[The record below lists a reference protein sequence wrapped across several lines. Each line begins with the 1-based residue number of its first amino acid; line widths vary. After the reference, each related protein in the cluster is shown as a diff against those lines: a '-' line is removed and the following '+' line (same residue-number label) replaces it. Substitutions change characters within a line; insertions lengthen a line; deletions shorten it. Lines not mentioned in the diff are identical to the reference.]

1 MGARYL
7 YSHADGYQ
15 CELAATG
22 AGWVM
27 IAAGLPAV
35 DERYVANMDAAD
47 REWESYKALPRAG
60 VSVAEW
66 TDAYAAARERVWLV
80 ASDGLRVRVVHEAD
94 AETVSGIAVSGGD
107 RPAWAWTCRAGGAW
121 RVELFEAGRAV
132 VVATSPQPLLSPS
145 LARDDRGALL
155 CAWCARDASGQIIR
169 AAFDPAA
176 GCDVVAGPVVAGPAG
191 RMPSAVGLED
201 GFAVAYER
209 PEGAV
214 SHVDLSVVQGGR
226 FSPSVRLSGRQG
238 VNMAPRAVRVGGLVH
253 AVWCSAPAWRLH
265 QKVDQVRWI
274 ELRTVDP
281 ATGAVDDGPGTDSG
295 RLPIATRA
303 APRPKTGMLMNVT
316 PSNPRIAADG
326 AGNLACTLRV
336 HDPDHPR
343 EKLRSPGQ
351 RGLALPLWITALLRW
366 DGRAWSAPRVASAS
380 GGHPE
385 TAYGLACTEHG
396 SIVAEPVLDTA
407 GRHPPRMHRIE
418 VHAASGALPPLHA
431 GEAVAEAVPVLP
443 SNPITHA
450 PELTDAPE
458 GLTLIYGDLHE
469 HSSLSSCYAMNDGS
483 PADNLRWRGD
493 ALGDRVLTFT
503 EHIRMSDADFSYH
516 LDLLEQCAPAH
527 VPIYATEWAKS
538 YIHNIIFY
546 SYDKEVMKRLRV
558 VLLAE
563 LDFTRIC
570 EWIVAETPPGSVAV
584 IRHYH
589 GSGRRG
595 EGGPHDT
602 TMGFFPELEWSM
614 EVASGRGDC
623 LADEEWMHGRPIDL
637 YFPVN
642 FIHERGAR
650 IGFCGGSDHAGNS
663 PSSTGFWVREVS
675 GPGVFEALRA
685 RRTIACCR
693 GKIAIWTQVDGQPMG
708 SVVEAAGPVGIEAQI
723 ASPVAIATV
732 SLWRD
737 DRWLEHRA
745 VTRDR
750 IDVFFTD
757 APEPGEHHYVVR
769 AQSIAGE
776 LPVGPL
782 VAYSSPTYVRSDSA
796 GGGSV

>member
-1 MGARYL
+1 MGIRHL

-22 AGWVM
+22 SGWAM

-35 DERYVANMDAAD
+35 DERFVANMDAAD

-60 VSVAEW
+60 VSVADWIE
-66 TDAYAAARERVWLV
+66 AYAAARERVWLV
-80 ASDGLRVRVVHEAD
+80 ASDGQRVRVVHEAE
-94 AETVSGIAVSGGD
+94 AEAVSGIAVAGGD
-107 RPAWAWTCRAGGAW
+107 RPAWAWTFRSSCVW
-121 RVELFEAGRAV
+121 RVELFEEGRAV
-132 VVATSPQPLLSPS
+132 VVATSPDPLLSPS
-145 LARDDRGALL
+145 LVRDDRGVLL
-155 CAWCARDASGQIIR
+155 CAWCSRHASGQTIH
-169 AAFDPAA
+169 AAVDPAEGGEA
-176 GCDVVAGPVVAGPAG
+176 VEGPAG
-191 RMPSAVGLED
+191 RLPSAVGLAE
-201 GFAVAYER
+201 GFAVLYER
-209 PEGAV
+209 PGGTA

-226 FSPSVRLSGRQG
+226 FGPGVRVSGRHA
-238 VNMAPRAVRVGGLVH
+238 VNMAPRGVRDGDRVH
-253 AVWCSAPAWRLH
+253 VVWCSAPAWRLH
-265 QKVDQVRWI
+265 QRVDQLRWI

-281 ATGAVDDGPGTDSG
+281 ATGAVTGGPGTDGG

-316 PSNPRIAADG
+316 PCNSRIAADG
-326 AGNLACTLRV
+326 AGNLVCTVRV
-336 HDPDHPR
+336 HDPDHPDGA
-343 EKLRSPGQ
+343 LRSPGQ
-351 RGLALPLWITALLRW
+351 GGPAMPLWITALLRW
-366 DGRAWSAPRVASAS
+366 DGRAWSAPRVVSAS

-385 TAYGLACTEHG
+385 TAYGLACAAG
-396 SIVAEPVLDTA
+396 GPIIAEPVLDAA
-407 GRHPPRMHRIE
+407 GRHPPRMHRVE
-418 VHAASGALPPLHA
+418 VHAAGSALPSLHA
-431 GEAVAEAVPVLP
+431 GGAVADAVPVLP

-450 PELTDAPE
+450 TELPDAPA
-458 GLTLIYGDLHE
+458 GLTLVYGDLHE

-563 LDFTRIC
+563 MDFTRIC
-570 EWIVAETPPGSVAV
+570 EWIVAETRPGSVAV
-584 IRHYH
+584 VRHYH

-595 EGGPHDT
+595 DGGPHDLT
-602 TMGFFPELEWSM
+602 TGFFPELEWSM
-614 EVASGRGDC
+614 EVASGRADC
-623 LADEEWMHGRPIDL
+623 MADEEWMLGRPIDL

-663 PSSTGFWVREVS
+663 PSSTGVWVWEVS
-675 GPGVFEALRA
+675 GPGVFEALRE

-693 GKIAIWTQVDGQPMG
+693 GKVALWTQVDGEPMG
-708 SVVEAAGPVGIEAQI
+708 SVVKAAGPVGIEALI
-723 ASPVAIATV
+723 ASPVPIATV

-745 VTRDR
+745 VTGDR
-750 IDVFFTD
+750 IAVRFTD
-757 APEPGEHHYVVR
+757 APGPGEHHYVVR
-769 AQSIAGE
+769 AQSIADG
-776 LPVGPL
+776 LPAGPL
-782 VAYSSPTYVRSDSA
+782 VAYSSPTYVISA
-796 GGGSV
+796 SQGNSGT

>member
-1 MGARYL
+1 MGARHF

-22 AGWVM
+22 AGWAM

-35 DERYVANMDAAD
+35 DERFVANMDAAD
-47 REWESYKALPRAG
+47 REWESYKAIPRAG

-66 TDAYAAARERVWLV
+66 IDAYAAARERVWLI
-80 ASDGLRVRVVHEAD
+80 ASDGQRVRVVHEAE
-94 AETVSGIAVSGGD
+94 AEAVSGLAVAGGD
-107 RPAWAWTCRAGGAW
+107 RPAWAWTCRVGDAW
-121 RVELFEAGRAV
+121 RMELFEEGRAV
-132 VVATSPQPLLSPS
+132 VVATSPDPLLSPS
-145 LARDDRGALL
+145 LARDDRGDLL
-155 CAWCARDASGQIIR
+155 CAWSAWRAGGQTVCAALR
-169 AAFDPAA
+169 PAD
-176 GCDVVAGPVVAGPAG
+176 GCHVVEGPAG
-191 RMPSAVGLED
+191 RMPSVVGLAA
-201 GFAVAYER
+201 GFAVFAER
-209 PEGAV
+209 AEGAT
-214 SHVDLSVVQGGR
+214 SHVGLNVVQGGR
-226 FSPSVRLSGRQG
+226 FGPSVRLSGRHA
-238 VNMAPRAVRVGGLVH
+238 VNMAPRAVRDGDRVH
-253 AVWCSAPAWRLH
+253 VVWCSAPAWRLH
-265 QKVDQVRWI
+265 QRVDQMRWI

-281 ATGAVDDGPGTDSG
+281 ATGVVADGPGTDG
-295 RLPIATRA
+295 GLLPIATRA

-326 AGNLACTLRV
+326 VGNLACTVRV
-336 HDPDHPR
+336 YDPDHPEDAVR
-343 EKLRSPGQ
+343 NPG
-351 RGLALPLWITALLRW
+351 GGMALPLWITALLRW
-366 DGRAWSAPRVASAS
+366 DGRAWSAPRVVSAS

-385 TAYGLACTEHG
+385 TAYGLACAADG
-396 SIVAEPVLDTA
+396 PIVGEPVLDTM

-418 VHAASGALPPLHA
+418 VHAADGALPPLPPLHA
-431 GEAVAEAVPVLP
+431 SGAVADAMPVLP

-450 PELTDAPE
+450 PELPDAPE
-458 GLTLIYGDLHE
+458 GLTLVYGDLHE
-469 HSSLSSCYAMNDGS
+469 HSSLSSCYAMNDG
-483 PADNLRWRGD
+483 PPTDNLRWRGD

-516 LDLLEQCAPAH
+516 LDLLEQSAPAH

-558 VLLAE
+558 MLLAE

-584 IRHYH
+584 VRHYH

-595 EGGPHDT
+595 DGGPHDT

-623 LADEEWMHGRPIDL
+623 LADQEWMLGRPIDL

-663 PSSTGFWVREVS
+663 PCSTGFWVREVS

-693 GKIAIWTQVDGQPMG
+693 GKVALWARVAGQPMG
-708 SVVEAAGPVGIEAQI
+708 SVVEAGGPVTIEAQI
-723 ASPVAIATV
+723 ASPVPIATV

-737 DRWLEHRA
+737 DRWLEHRG
-745 VTRDR
+745 VTGDR
-750 IDVFFTD
+750 IDVRFTD
-757 APEPGEHHYVVR
+757 APGPGEHHYVVR
-769 AQSIAGE
+769 AQSIAGD

-782 VAYSSPTYVRSDSA
+782 VAYSSPTYVRSGS
-796 GGGSV
+796 GGNGGT